1 MIPSGHIYGVAL
13 NDRLERDRL
22 AAAFQEKPYGA
33 PPRAPVV
40 YMKPAAALARGPV
53 RVAAGTQLV
62 AAPTIALLFAR
73 DASHV
78 TADQVQVHL
87 GAAALALDLSLS
99 LSQTSYYRPAIAQK
113 NGDDFLILGDAGA
126 ADLPDAIR
134 TFVDG
139 VPVHAWSLERV
150 WLPVAELVAELS
162 TFMTLRA
169 GDILLIGLPGDAPAV
184 APGQTIRVEA
194 DGLACIETII
204 LEAVA

>member
-22 AAAFQEKPYGA
+22 ASAFQEKPYGA
-33 PPRAPVV
+33 PPIAPIV

-73 DASHV
+73 DASRIA
-78 TADQVQVHL
+78 ADQVQAHL

-113 NGDDFLILGDAGA
+113 NGDDFLVLGDAGA
-126 ADLPDAIR
+126 VDLPDTIR
-134 TFVDG
+134 TFIDG
-139 VPVHAWSLERV
+139 APVHSWSLDRL
-150 WLPVAELVAELS
+150 WLPVADLVAQLS
-162 TFMTLRA
+162 LFMTLRA
-169 GDILLIGLPGDAPAV
+169 GDILLIGLPGDAPV
-184 APGQTIRVEA
+184 VKPGQAIRAEA
-194 DGLACIETII
+194 DGLAAIETII